1 MDFITVSCVRA
12 SNDLSE
18 IKQMI
23 RRSPNTKLIC
33 KIESPEALHDIDQ
46 LIKQSDGIMI
56 TRDSLTN
63 LMMDVYNA
71 DVQKSIIDACKRN
84 GKSVYI
90 KGQIFE
96 SMLTSAL
103 PTCSEINDVI
113 SLVNDE
119 VDGLVIVRETMYSS
133 QALDCVEAMSKLCV

>member
-1 MDFITVSCVRA
+1 
-12 SNDLSE
+12 
-18 IKQMI
+18 
-23 RRSPNTKLIC
+23 
-33 KIESPEALHDIDQ
+33 
-46 LIKQSDGIMI
+46 MI

-71 DVQKSIIDACKRN
+71 DVQQQIIDACKRN
-84 GKSVYI
+84 GKSVFI

-119 VDGLVIVRETMYSS
+119 VDGLVLVRETMYSS
-133 QALDCVEAMSKLCV
+133 